1 MKILI
6 VSPEVSPYAK
16 TTGLADVAG
25 MLARSLRKLGHDARL
40 IMPCYKNVDD
50 NGFSLRKGRKS
61 IEVDIDGTPQK
72 GLLRQTLLEGVPVY
86 FIENR
91 DYFHRDG
98 LYGNGKG
105 EYADNAQRFGFFCH
119 AVLQLLRRMDF
130 RPDVLHLHGW
140 QTGLI
145 PVLLRTN
152 LKGDPF
158 YAQMSTLFTLHDLDK
173 TGQFPIA
180 DLDGLGLDPAE
191 PDYSGLA
198 LNGGIC
204 FLRGGLLFAD
214 QINTLSETYRDE
226 LHSTAFAGEFAPL
239 LRRRSASFHGVLN
252 GIDTRCWDPSLDMHI
267 NRPFNVENLNGK
279 KANKR
284 ALQKET
290 GLALEPLVPL
300 VGLVSPLTREKG
312 CDILVAAADR
322 LLERGMQVIVAGQ
335 GDEALEEK
343 LRALGERRPERI
355 RVFLT
360 DEQGLARRIFAGSDI
375 FLMPSRHEPCGR
387 EQIVALRYGSVP
399 VVHRTGGLNDTIID
413 IDERPRQGN
422 GFVFDQPTPEAMLA
436 ALDRAL
442 NAYENRRQWLKLVK
456 RGMTQDF
463 SWTGAAEKYVELY
476 RKSMES
482 PRQQP

>member
-16 TTGLADVAG
+16 TSGLADATS

-40 IMPCYKNVDD
+40 ILPCYKNIDD

-61 IEVDIDGTPQK
+61 IEVDIDGTAQK

-98 LYGNGKG
+98 LYGNGQG
-105 EYADNAQRFGFFCH
+105 DYADNAQRFGFFCH

-145 PVLLRTN
+145 PVLLRTA

-158 YAQMSTLFTLHDLDK
+158 YAHMGTLFTLHGLDE
-173 TGQFPIA
+173 TGLFPGTN
-180 DLDGLGLDPAE
+180 LNNLGLDNDELAK
-191 PDYSGLA
+191 DLA
-198 LNGGIC
+198 LGDGIS
-204 FLRGGLLFAD
+204 FLKGGLLYAD

-226 LHSTAFAGEFAPL
+226 LHSAEFGGEFAPL
-239 LRRRSASFHGVLN
+239 LRRRSATFHGILN
-252 GIDTRCWDPSLDMHI
+252 GIDTRSWDPSLDMNI
-267 NRPFNVENLNGK
+267 ARPFNADNLNGK

-300 VGLVSPLTREKG
+300 VGLVAPLSVEKG
-312 CDILVAAADR
+312 LDLIAAATDE
-322 LLERGMQVIVAGQ
+322 LLKRGMQLIVAGR
-335 GDEALEEK
+335 GEPALERQLAA
-343 LRALGERRPERI
+343 LRDHSPEQAQ
-355 RVFLT
+355 VFFSN
-360 DEQGLARRIFAGSDI
+360 DAGLARRIFAGSDI
-375 FLMPSRHEPCGR
+375 FLMPSRLEPSGL
-387 EQIVALRYGSVP
+387 EQIIALRYGAVP

-422 GFVFDQPTPEAMLA
+422 GFVFEQASVAAMLG

-442 NAYENRRQWLKLVK
+442 AAYENRRQWLKLVK
-456 RGMTQDF
+456 RCMTQDF
-463 SWTGAAEKYVELY
+463 SWTRAAEKYVELY
-476 RKSMES
+476 RKTREQ
-482 PRQQP
+482 RLY